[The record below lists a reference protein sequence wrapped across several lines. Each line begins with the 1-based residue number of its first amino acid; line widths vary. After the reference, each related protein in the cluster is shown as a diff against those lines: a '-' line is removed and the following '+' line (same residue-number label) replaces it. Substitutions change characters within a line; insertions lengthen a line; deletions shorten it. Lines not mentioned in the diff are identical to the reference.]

1 MKKMDPC
8 FARHHV
14 FRGFPAREESSVSAH
29 FPDFS
34 EHPLSRISDRE
45 IDVTAD
51 IEDADVDGAEV
62 SLNLRKHLFGR
73 FFLAGIPSVA
83 SGKTTFRLD
92 LGDQGRKHFAAPA
105 THRDVVTALGEALGD
120 GRANVVTGADDQAY
134 GFAHVMFP

>member
-1 MKKMDPC
+1 MDP
-8 FARHHV
+8 FSRGDHV
-14 FRGFPAREESSVSAH
+14 FRGFPAREESSVSTH

-34 EHPLSRISDRE
+34 EHPLSRIGDRE
-45 IDVTAD
+45 IDVAAD

-83 SGKTTFRLD
+83 SGGSALRLD

-105 THRDVVTALGEALGD
+105 AHRDMVTALGEALGD
-120 GRANVVTGADDQAY
+120 GRANVVTGADDKAY
-134 GFAHVMFP
+134 GFGHVMFP